1 MTPRATRLLL
11 WLAAFATL
19 PVAYFLPEGEIAPA
33 LRLAFLT
40 GLMSVVY
47 IAEGPG
53 RLASSWILAIGQ
65 LVVWCGLLYLGVRVV
80 ARLLG
85 SLSDSA
91 RRVAVLALVV
101 LLFGV
106 SYMEIYSTP
115 LSSSRLRSNIS
126 GIFE

>member
-19 PVAYFLPEGEIAPA
+19 PVAYFLPEGEVAPI

-53 RLASSWILAIGQ
+53 ALASSWILAIGQ
-65 LVVWCGLLYLGVRVV
+65 LVVWCALLYLGVRLV

-85 SLSDSA
+85 TFSDAA
-91 RRVAVLALVV
+91 RPFAALVVVV
-101 LLFGV
+101 LLFGF
-106 SYMEIYSTP
+106 SCMEIYSTP
-115 LSSSRLRSNIS
+115 LSSSRLRSNIL
-126 GIFE
+126 GLFE